1 MLEDSYTIS
10 RLKSDCESEI
20 TENGPHRKFLLPFFR
35 FHIVVK
41 HLLYLIALDP
51 PNGITN
57 RLLAKLAVSSLLRT
71 WFSGDIVLLRNTPE
85 PVFPVER
92 KGLQEMEITDPDYDA
107 ASTKERGDIA
117 MRWKWRARHLLKVEG
132 YDKVVMMDADWLALR
147 NIDHLLEG
155 DWDAAWCPERGGRS
169 VVDHWFHCF
178 LTDDEMV
185 SLAHHPGANGG
196 ILAVAARHYHAL
208 MEEWERIDNG
218 PVTRSR
224 ICSDQASMNRL
235 LLDTKLKKH
244 RFEAGELTF
253 PLLWD
258 TAYAEYS
265 GSALVHGAGG
275 NSKEKHRFLFGLYM
289 QAFYHDDHGTF
300 LQMLEM

>member
-1 MLEDSYTIS
+1 ML
-10 RLKSDCESEI
+10 
-20 TENGPHRKFLLPFFR
+20 
-35 FHIVVK
+35 
-41 HLLYLIALDP
+41 
-51 PNGITN
+51 
-57 RLLAKLAVSSLLRT
+57 
-71 WFSGDIVLLRNTPE
+71 
-85 PVFPVER
+85 
-92 KGLQEMEITDPDYDA
+92 
-107 ASTKERGDIA
+107 
-117 MRWKWRARHLLKVEG
+117 
-132 YDKVVMMDADWLALR
+132 DADWLALR

-155 DWDAAWCPERGGRS
+155 DWDVAWCPERGGRS

-218 PVTRSR
+218 PVTRPR

-244 RFEAGELTF
+244 RFEAGELSF

-258 TAYAEYS
+258 AAYADYS
-265 GSALVHGAGG
+265 ESALVHGAGG

-289 QAFYHDDHGTF
+289 QAFYHDEQGTF